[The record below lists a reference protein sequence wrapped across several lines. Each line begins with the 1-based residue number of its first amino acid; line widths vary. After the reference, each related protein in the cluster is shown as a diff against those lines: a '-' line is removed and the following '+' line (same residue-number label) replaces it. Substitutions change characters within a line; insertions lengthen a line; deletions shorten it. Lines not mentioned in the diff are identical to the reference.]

1 MLKQTI
7 LLILAAL
14 CLGCVQAQDMSGT
27 WKLNGDKSDW
37 RGVRRPLSVVV
48 TVEHREPILKYS
60 GWVTYPDSPP
70 RGFSFDGAIDGK
82 PHPALRSYGPGSSQ
96 VKRLRWDSV
105 ESDFR
110 SDDGRFREDA
120 KTIVSADGKQ
130 MIRRLHLNSPNGRED
145 WTEVYEKE

>member
-1 MLKQTI
+1 M
-7 LLILAAL
+7 
-14 CLGCVQAQDMSGT
+14 QAQDMSGT

-37 RGVRRPLSVVV
+37 RDVRRPLSVVV

-60 GWVTYPDSPP
+60 GWVTYPDVPP
-70 RGFSFDGAIDGK
+70 RGFSFDGAIDDK
-82 PHPALRSYGPGSSQ
+82 PHQALGSYGPGVSHM
-96 VKRLRWDSV
+96 KRLRWDSV
-105 ESDFR
+105 ESDFS
-110 SDDGRFREDA
+110 SDDGRFREGA

>member
-1 MLKQTI
+1 VFKLPA
-7 LLILAAL
+7 LLLLAIL
-14 CLGCVQAQDMSGT
+14 CLGCVQAQNMSGT
-27 WKLNGDKSDW
+27 WKLNVEKSDW
-37 RGVRRPLSVVV
+37 KGVRRPLTVVV

-70 RGFSFDGAIDGK
+70 RGFSFDGALDGK

-96 VKRLRWDSV
+96 MRRLRWDAV
-105 ESDFR
+105 RSDFR

-120 KTIVSADGKQ
+120 ETILSADGRQ
-130 MIRRLHLNSPNGRED
+130 MTRLLHLNGPHGQED

>member
-1 MLKQTI
+1 MFKQAI
-7 LLILAAL
+7 LLTLAAL
-14 CLGCVQAQDMSGT
+14 CFGCMQAQDMSGT

-48 TVEHREPILKYS
+48 TVEH
-60 GWVTYPDSPP
+60 SPP

-82 PHPALRSYGPGSSQ
+82 PHPALRSYGPGWSQ
-96 VKRLRWDSV
+96 MKRLRWDSV

-110 SDDGRFREDA
+110 SDDGRFREGA

>member
-1 MLKQTI
+1 MFKRPT
-7 LLILAAL
+7 LLILATF
-14 CLGCVQAQDMSGT
+14 CLGCAPVQDMSGI
-27 WKLNGDKSDW
+27 WKLNAEKSDW
-37 RGVRRPLSVVV
+37 WGVRRPLSVVV

-70 RGFSFDGAIDGK
+70 RGFSFDGAIDGN

-96 VKRLRWDSV
+96 MRRLGWHEV

-110 SDDGRFREDA
+110 SADGRFRETA
-120 KTIVSADGKQ
+120 QTILSADGKQ
-130 MIRRLHLNSPNGRED
+130 MTRRLHLNGPNGRED

>member
-14 CLGCVQAQDMSGT
+14 CWGCAQAQDMSGT

-60 GWVTYPDSPP
+60 GWVTYPDVPP

-82 PHPALRSYGPGSSQ
+82 PHPALRSYGPGVSQ
-96 VKRLRWDSV
+96 MKRLRWDSV

-110 SDDGRFREDA
+110 SDDGKFREGA
-120 KTIVSADGKQ
+120 KTIVSADGRQ

>member
-1 MLKQTI
+1 MFKRRV
-7 LLILAAL
+7 LLILATF
-14 CLGCVQAQDMSGT
+14 CVGCAPVQDMSGT
-27 WKLNGDKSDW
+27 WKLNAEKSDW

-60 GWVTYPDSPP
+60 GWVAYPDSPP

-96 VKRLRWDSV
+96 MRRHGWDVV

-110 SDDGRFREDA
+110 SADGRFREA
-120 KTIVSADGKQ
+120 AQTILSADGRQ
-130 MIRRLHLNSPNGRED
+130 MTRRFRLNGPNGRED